1 MPVSMTKVPLP
12 VEFQRGRWAASSLF
26 AVNGFVMGAWAPQIP
41 LLLPRYQI
49 SEAVLGLLIL
59 CLGLGAVGAMLF
71 SGRLIA
77 QHGSRRVLIGFAV
90 LVIPALPLVVLSPS
104 LWTLALSMAYMG
116 AVIGSMDVAMN
127 ANMIEVERGLRRAI
141 LSASHGF
148 WSLGAFVGG
157 VAGSFVIEKAGYL
170 VQALAVAGIVALVL
184 GLAARHLHEEPVA
197 VMEESAPKRHALLPR
212 DAALWVLGFMTMA
225 AMVPE
230 GAVLDWAAI
239 YLSKEHGSSLTVAGL
254 GFALFAGA
262 MAVIRFAGDI
272 IRNRFGAV
280 RTLRA
285 SGIVAAVGMM
295 VAAFAP
301 GPMIGIAGFTLAGL
315 GIANMVPVLFSAA
328 GNHPGLP
335 SGIAVSTVTMLGYA
349 GILVGPSVIGF
360 VASHAGFRL
369 TYATLA
375 LVLLGVGA
383 LAGRA
388 AAADRSTTA

>member
-1 MPVSMTKVPLP
+1 MTASAQRNIL
-12 VEFQRGRWAASSLF
+12 ERGRWATSALF
-26 AVNGFVMGAWAPQIP
+26 AANGFVMGAWAPQIP
-41 LLLPRYQI
+41 LLLQRYQI

-77 QHGSRRVLIGFAV
+77 RYGSRRVLVGFAV
-90 LVIPALPLVVLSPS
+90 LVVPALPLVVLSPAV
-104 LWTLALSMAYMG
+104 WVLALTMAYMG

-148 WSLGAFVGG
+148 WSLGAFIGG
-157 VAGSFVIEKAGYL
+157 VVGSFVITKAGYL
-170 VQALAVAGIVALVL
+170 AQALAVAATVALVL
-184 GLAARHLHEEPVA
+184 ALAARHLHEEPVA
-197 VMEESAPKRHALLPR
+197 VVSDTAPKKHALLPR
-212 DAALWVLGFMTMA
+212 DAALWLLGFMTMA

-262 MAVIRFAGDI
+262 MAVMRFAGDL

-280 RTLRA
+280 RTLRG
-285 SGIVAAVGMM
+285 SGFVAAVGLM
-295 VAAFAP
+295 VAAVAP
-301 GPMIGIAGFTLAGL
+301 VDLLAITGFTLAGV
-315 GIANMVPVLFSAA
+315 GIANLVPVLFSAA

-349 GILVGPSVIGF
+349 GILVGTSVIGF

-375 LVLLGVGA
+375 LILLGVAA

-388 AAADRSTTA
+388 AAADGRAAD

>member
-1 MPVSMTKVPLP
+1 MTASAQRNIL
-12 VEFQRGRWAASSLF
+12 ERGRWATSALF
-26 AVNGFVMGAWAPQIP
+26 AANGFVMGAWAPQIP
-41 LLLPRYQI
+41 LLLQRYQI

-71 SGRLIA
+71 SGWLIA
-77 QHGSRRVLIGFAV
+77 RYGSRRVLVGFAV
-90 LVIPALPLVVLSPS
+90 LVVPALPLVVLSPAV
-104 LWTLALSMAYMG
+104 WVLALTMAYMG

-148 WSLGAFVGG
+148 WSLGAFIGGGGGGFVVTQAGFLAQAFAGAGAVGVG
-157 VAGSFVIEKAGYL
+157 CGA
-170 VQALAVAGIVALVL
+170 
-184 GLAARHLHEEPVA
+184 AARHLHEEPVA
-197 VMEESAPKRHALLPR
+197 VVSDTAPKKHALLPR
-212 DAALWVLGFMTMA
+212 DAALWLLGFMTMA

-262 MAVIRFAGDI
+262 MAVMRFAGDL

-280 RTLRA
+280 RTMRG
-285 SGIVAAVGMM
+285 SGFVAAVGLM
-295 VAAFAP
+295 VAAVAP
-301 GPMIGIAGFTLAGL
+301 VDLLAIAGFTLAGV
-315 GIANMVPVLFSAA
+315 GIANLVPVLFSAA

-375 LVLLGVGA
+375 LILLGVAA

-388 AAADRSTTA
+388 AAADGRAAD

>member
-1 MPVSMTKVPLP
+1 MTASAQRNIL
-12 VEFQRGRWAASSLF
+12 ERGRWATSALF
-26 AVNGFVMGAWAPQIP
+26 AANGFVMGAWAPQIP
-41 LLLPRYQI
+41 LLLQRYQI

-71 SGRLIA
+71 SGWLIA
-77 QHGSRRVLIGFAV
+77 RYGSRRVLVGFAV
-90 LVIPALPLVVLSPS
+90 LVVPALPLVVLSPAV
-104 LWTLALSMAYMG
+104 WVLALTMAYMG

-148 WSLGAFVGG
+148 WSLGAFIGG
-157 VAGSFVIEKAGYL
+157 VVGSFVITKASYL
-170 VQALAVAGIVALVL
+170 AQALAVAATVALVL
-184 GLAARHLHEEPVA
+184 ALAARHLHEEPVA
-197 VMEESAPKRHALLPR
+197 VVSDTAPKKHALLPR
-212 DAALWVLGFMTMA
+212 DAALWLLGFMTMA

-262 MAVIRFAGDI
+262 MAVMRFAGDL

-280 RTLRA
+280 RTMRG
-285 SGIVAAVGMM
+285 SGFVAAVGLM
-295 VAAFAP
+295 VAAVAP
-301 GPMIGIAGFTLAGL
+301 VDLLAIAGFTLAGV
-315 GIANMVPVLFSAA
+315 GIANLVPVLFSAA

-375 LVLLGVGA
+375 LILLGVAA

-388 AAADRSTTA
+388 AAADGRAAD